1 MRPSWHQVVN
11 WVDST
16 LVPFV
21 DEHPIT
27 SHLVFWGTLL
37 GLGMIASFI
46 DHGGTGFTNV
56 MGVLA
61 VSFGWIVLVAF
72 AWWAGDWDIRYRR
85 RRIQWLRKNHI
96 CAHCGYDL
104 RASPERCPE
113 CGRRIDEPGDGI

>member
-1 MRPSWHQVVN
+1 VAPAWD
-11 WVDST
+11 WIEST
-16 LVPFV
+16 LLPFV
-21 DEHPIT
+21 DEYPIT
-27 SHLVFWGTLL
+27 SRLVFCGTAL

-46 DHGGTGFTNV
+46 DHGGASFTS
-56 MGVLA
+56 GIEVLA

-72 AWWAGDWDIRYRR
+72 AWWVGDWDIRYRR

-113 CGRRIDEPGDGI
+113 CGRRVDEPVDGT